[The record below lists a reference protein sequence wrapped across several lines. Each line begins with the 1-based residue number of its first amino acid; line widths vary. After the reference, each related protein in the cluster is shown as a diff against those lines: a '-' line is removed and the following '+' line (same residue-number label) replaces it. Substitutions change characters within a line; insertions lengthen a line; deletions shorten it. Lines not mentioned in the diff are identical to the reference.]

1 MSVLPAATAAPEGVA
16 VVDMGVIV
24 ESPPCVVMVRAFS
37 VRFSAT
43 ILDCGAVTALPLVAT
58 GVGVMVLMVD
68 VTAAAP
74 IGSVDT
80 GTALVTRLPPG
91 ATPAAAAMLSICS

>member
-1 MSVLPAATAAPEGVA
+1 MVDVA
-16 VVDMGVIV
+16 VIVD
-24 ESPPCVVMVRAFS
+24 SPPCVVLVGAFS

-43 ILDCGAVTALPLVAT
+43 ILDCEPVAALPLVT
-58 GVGVMVLMVD
+58 TCVGVMVLMVD

-74 IGSVDT
+74 IGRVDT
-80 GTALVTRLPPG
+80 GTALLARLAPG